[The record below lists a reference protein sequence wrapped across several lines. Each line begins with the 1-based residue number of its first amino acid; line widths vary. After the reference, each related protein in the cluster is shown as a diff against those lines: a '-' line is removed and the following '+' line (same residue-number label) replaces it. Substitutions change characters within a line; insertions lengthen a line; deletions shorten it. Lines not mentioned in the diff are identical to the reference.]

1 MDTAPYRQ
9 ALEAEPL
16 DFTEWET
23 GRLKEHIG
31 VLIVASEFA
40 NQRMYPEIE
49 HQINV
54 AQHELRSRRE
64 DDLRF
69 QERLAQ
75 QAGQTALAGGAGC

>member
-9 ALEAEPL
+9 ALEAQPL

-40 NQRMYPEIE
+40 NQRKYPEVE
-49 HQINV
+49 RELSY
-54 AQHELRSRRE
+54 AEYELRSRRADFE
-64 DDLRF
+64 RF
-69 QERLAQ
+69 RQLT
-75 QAGQTALAGGAGC
+75 GVTAETRTEAPAC